1 MDAIN
6 ASIIEQLTAIAR
18 EYFPKLNA
26 AAGAYSAQQCAKLN
40 TWFISYQSQRRAL
53 KETISETVKINCR
66 TIADVHA
73 KARAEKQIEDAKQQ
87 LAILEAEAAD
97 KYSTFTVTAGT
108 YTLTA
113 LTPLVFQFLD
123 AFESMERVPNKNRAK
138 FIAEG
143 AAGGA
148 CLEVVI
154 PKEAAALANLTEK
167 PSARCHTP
175 REYIYINAGRSEL
188 LATNTLIL
196 AAYPVEISGDVSD
209 LTKAPICISPKHI
222 KQLAGKCTIYYD
234 AETKTTTAINEA
246 GEVFVTTPEL
256 CGYVDYSRA
265 FPATSPGRYLQFT
278 AAAVEGVLKFAKA
291 AAKFAAKADN
301 GNAPFEMQCK
311 PGDTSVMFTA
321 AAAAGEQSSYTAE
334 LAAPAG
340 VDLLCRFS
348 SKLFTAAATGWNGG
362 MWFSRAN
369 GPAILDCAGAVCT
382 LIMPMIVE
390 GARMDCAE
398 EAVIPALE
406 RFNHLPEGVALPAQ
420 KKATRRKKTASTA
433 APANSVEAA
442 PAPAPTVTPEE
453 VTAATDTYAE
463 SYAAWLTGDA
473 QSDITPEESE
483 AAITAQYKALSAL
496 IEQYHIERKEAPEN
510 AAIEARRYIT
520 KLHED
525 VAAADRARRARI
537 TEQCNRARAFVDWFV
552 GAVDTVAGVMLRAA
566 LNAAVERVKELAALA
581 GVPLV
586 DVLADA
592 VPVPPPTPEHSDGGE
607 SQPEAE
613 AVEVSEAESAAAPVE
628 ADLQPSEVAACAVGV
643 PPSEAAAPIAAT
655 MEAYGAP
662 AVAGGRYATIAA
674 TGGNTTP
681 RAGKLA
687 RKHTHRIRD
696 GTTVEASQSSPLNY
710 NPSFIM

>member
-1 MDAIN
+1 MN
-6 ASIIEQLTAIAR
+6 ANNFIPSEENLTLLHSCIKSARARSSWAKGVKLYALELLDNYDNLVRFCARMGYELAPLNRENLLDGAKDWVQYSQGGCALVYNWDIAERLCSPSELKRCTRKGGTLR
-18 EYFPKLNA
+18 ELDWLKIQA
-26 AAGAYSAQQCAKLN
+26 
-40 TWFISYQSQRRAL
+40 RAL
-53 KETISETVKINCR
+53 
-66 TIADVHA
+66 A
-73 KARAEKQIEDAKQQ
+73 Q
-87 LAILEAEAAD
+87 AA
-97 KYSTFTVTAGT
+97 S
-108 YTLTA
+108 L
-113 LTPLVFQFLD
+113 L
-123 AFESMERVPNKNRAK
+123 FE
-138 FIAEG
+138 
-143 AAGGA
+143 
-148 CLEVVI
+148 
-154 PKEAAALANLTEK
+154 
-167 PSARCHTP
+167 
-175 REYIYINAGRSEL
+175 
-188 LATNTLIL
+188 
-196 AAYPVEISGDVSD
+196 
-209 LTKAPICISPKHI
+209 
-222 KQLAGKCTIYYD
+222 
-234 AETKTTTAINEA
+234 
-246 GEVFVTTPEL
+246 
-256 CGYVDYSRA
+256 
-265 FPATSPGRYLQFT
+265 
-278 AAAVEGVLKFAKA
+278 A